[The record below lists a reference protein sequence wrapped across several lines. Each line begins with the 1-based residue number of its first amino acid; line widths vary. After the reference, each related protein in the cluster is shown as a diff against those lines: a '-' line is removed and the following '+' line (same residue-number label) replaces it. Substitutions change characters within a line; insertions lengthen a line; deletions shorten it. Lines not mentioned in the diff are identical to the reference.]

1 MPDKEAAARIKI
13 NKLLEAAGWRFFA
26 DGTVPANI
34 RLEPSVTIKSTD
46 LDALGANFE
55 QSTKGFVD
63 FLLLDAKGFPLL
75 VLEAKA
81 EDKNPLVGKE
91 QARKYA
97 KSQNCRFVILS
108 NGNLHYFWDLERGS
122 PYVITSFPTPDSVTG
137 YQKVTPNPQ
146 RLIEEQVVE
155 DYIVRTQR
163 PNYRS
168 EAGWRN
174 EAERPGYIQTN
185 KLRFLRPYQLKAI
198 HSLQAAVGDGKARF
212 LFEMATGTGKTLT
225 AAAVIKLFLRSGNV
239 RRVLFLVDRLE
250 LEDQAKKSFA
260 AALSADYQTVIYK
273 ENRDDWRR
281 AEIVVTTVQSLL
293 FNNKYQKLFS
303 PTDFDL
309 VISDEAHRSIG
320 GNARAVF
327 DYFIGYKL
335 GLTAT
340 PRDYLRRFDS
350 AKPGTRDPREAER
363 RLLLDTYR
371 TFGCENSQPT
381 FRYSLLDGVKEGFLV
396 NPTVVDAR
404 TEVTTTLLSE
414 EGFVVSFTDD
424 AGEDQQQA
432 FKQREFEKRFF
443 ADTTNQLLCKTF
455 LENAMRDPVSGEI
468 GKAIIFAVSQ
478 NHAAKLAQILNQ
490 MADRMFPAKYQSD
503 FAVQVTSQIPDAQQF
518 TINFANNN
526 LLGSGNFI
534 PAYKTSKA
542 RICVTVGMMTTG
554 YDCTDILNIG
564 LFRPIFSPTDF
575 IQIKGRG
582 TRKHDFREVL
592 FDDTIKEGVR
602 QPIKTA
608 FKLFDF
614 FANCEYFE
622 EEFNYDEVLKLP
634 PPKGQ
639 GKGSEDG
646 GGGGQGPVVVGGTY
660 EHLGA
665 DILASMRVE
674 QITAEG
680 MKIDRMFF
688 ERFEDTVRDN
698 ATIAAAVESGQW
710 DRVIDY
716 VNREVFDKPEE
727 YYTLDKLRKAAA
739 VDRRLTLREILEKI
753 FGLIP
758 RFKSRDELLE
768 EEFSKF
774 VADRVPEPPSAIPA
788 IKTYFKAYVTSNRV
802 RDIIDS
808 RQFTDLA
815 TNPYFTTH
823 DFRAVPQQYRTLV
836 PEYVKDYVSLNQ
848 FAP

>member
-1 MPDKEAAARIKI
+1 MPDKEATARIKI

-26 DGTVPANI
+26 DGSAPANI
-34 RLEPSVTIKSTD
+34 RLEPSITIKSTD

-55 QSTKGFVD
+55 KSTKGFVD

-146 RLIEEQVVE
+146 RLIEEQVGE

-163 PNYRS
+163 PNYAA
-168 EAGWRN
+168 EAAWQN
-174 EAERPGYIQTN
+174 EAERPGYIQAN

-198 HSLQAAVGDGKARF
+198 HSLQAAVGDGKDRF

-250 LEDQAKKSFA
+250 LEDQAKKSFNDV
-260 AALSADYQTVIYK
+260 LSADYQTVIYK

-340 PRDYLRRFDS
+340 PRDYLRRFDG

-381 FRYSLLDGVKEGFLV
+381 FRYSLLDGVKEGFLI

-424 AGEDQQQA
+424 TGEDQQQA

-455 LENAMRDPVSGEI
+455 LENALRDPVSGEI
-468 GKAIIFAVSQ
+468 GKSIIFAVSQ

-534 PAYKTSKA
+534 PTYKTSKA

-582 TRKHDFREVL
+582 TRKHDFRAAL
-592 FDDTIKEGVR
+592 FDDTIKEGVQ

-622 EEFNYDEVLKLP
+622 EDFNYDEVLKLP
-634 PPKGQ
+634 PPKG
-639 GKGSEDG
+639 KGS
-646 GGGGQGPVVVGGTY
+646 GGQGPVVVGGTY

-665 DILASMRVE
+665 DIVLMVKE
-674 QITAEG
+674 ETIGYEG

-688 ERFEDTVRDN
+688 EKFEDVVRANDTV
-698 ATIAAAVESGQW
+698 AAAVEAGQW

-739 VDRRLTLREILEKI
+739 VDRRLTLREILEKV

-758 RFKSRDELLE
+758 RFKSKDELLE

-774 VADRVPEPPSAIPA
+774 VADRVPEPPSA
-788 IKTYFKAYVTSNRV
+788 RV
-802 RDIIDS
+802 IVN
-808 RQFTDLA
+808 FG
-815 TNPYFTTH
+815 
-823 DFRAVPQQYRTLV
+823 V
-836 PEYVKDYVSLNQ
+836 
-848 FAP
+848 

>member
-1 MPDKEAAARIKI
+1 VSDKEATARIKI
-13 NKLLEAAGWRFFA
+13 NKLLEGAGWRFFA
-26 DGTVPANI
+26 DGDIPANI
-34 RLEPSVTIKSTD
+34 RLEPGVAIKTAD
-46 LDALGANFE
+46 LDALGNNFE
-55 QSTKGFVD
+55 KTTKGFID
-63 FLLLDAKGFPLL
+63 FLLLDAKGYPLI

-97 KSQNCRFVILS
+97 RSQNCRFVILS
-108 NGNLHYFWDLERGS
+108 NGNLHYFWDLDRGN
-122 PYVITSFPTPDSVTG
+122 PYVITSFPAPDSVIG
-137 YQKVTPNPQ
+137 YQKTAPNPQ
-146 RLIEEQVVE
+146 RLIEERVE
-155 DYIVRTQR
+155 KDYIVLTQR
-163 PNYRS
+163 PNYAS
-168 EAGWRN
+168 EAAWKN

-198 HSLQAAVGDGKARF
+198 HALQRAVKEGKDRF

-239 RRVLFLVDRLE
+239 SRVLFLVDRLE
-250 LEDQAKKSFA
+250 LEDQAKKAFS
-260 AALSADYQTVIYK
+260 ALLAADYKTVIYK
-273 ENRDDWRR
+273 ESRDDWRR

-293 FNNKYQKLFS
+293 FNNKYQRRFS

-340 PRDYLRRFDS
+340 PRDYLRRFDGS
-350 AKPGTRDPREAER
+350 NPTTRDPREAER

-381 FRYSLLDGVKEGFLV
+381 FRYSLLDGVKEGFLI

-404 TEVTTTLLSE
+404 TEVTTELLSE
-414 EGFVVSFTDD
+414 EGFVVTVTDD
-424 AGEDQQQA
+424 TGEDQEES
-432 FKQREFEKRFF
+432 FKQRQFEKRFF
-443 ADTTNQLLCKTF
+443 SDATNQLFCKTF
-455 LENAMRDPVSGEI
+455 LEHALRDPVSGEI
-468 GKAIIFAVSQ
+468 GKSIIFAVSQ

-490 MADRMFPAKYQSD
+490 MADRMFPGKYQSD

-518 TINFANNN
+518 TVNFTNNN
-526 LLGSGNFI
+526 LLGSGNFLS
-534 PAYKTSKA
+534 AYKTTKV

-554 YDCTDILNIG
+554 YDCPDILNLG

-582 TRKHDFREVL
+582 TRKHHFLEQL
-592 FDDTIKEGVR
+592 FDDSIRDSV
-602 QPIKTA
+602 QHPDKTA

-634 PPKGQ
+634 RPS
-639 GKGSEDG
+639 GKGADTG
-646 GGGGQGPVVVGGTY
+646 GGGPTASGGAY

-665 DILASMRVE
+665 DIIESIQIE

-688 ERFEDTVRDN
+688 ERFEDAVREN
-698 ATIAAAVESGQW
+698 TTIARAVEAGEW

-716 VNREVFDKPEE
+716 INREVFDKPEE
-727 YYTLDKLRKAAA
+727 YYNLDKLRKAAA

-758 RFKSRDELLE
+758 RFKSRDEMLE
-768 EEFSKF
+768 EEFAKF
-774 VADRVPEPPSAIPA
+774 IADCKPEESAAIPA
-788 IKTYFKAYVTSNRV
+788 LKTYFKAYVVSDLLRHT
-802 RDIIDS
+802 IETGH
-808 RQFTDLA
+808 FTDLA
-815 TNPYFTTH
+815 TNPFFSSR
-823 DFRAVPQQYRTLV
+823 DFKAVPPKYRTLI
-836 PEYVKDYVSLNQ
+836 PEYVKDYVPLNQ
-848 FAP
+848 FTV

>member
-1 MPDKEAAARIKI
+1 VKEATARIKI
-13 NKLLEAAGWRFFA
+13 NKLLEAAGWRFFQ
-26 DGTVPANI
+26 DGNALANI

-46 LDALGANFE
+46 LDALGDNFE
-55 QSTKGFVD
+55 KTTKGFVD
-63 FLLLDAKGFPLL
+63 FLLLDARGFPLL

-81 EDKNPLVGKE
+81 EDKNPLVAKE

-108 NGNLHYFWDLERGS
+108 NGNLHYFWDLERGN
-122 PYVITSFPTPDSVTG
+122 PYVITSYPTPDSVTG

-146 RLIEEQVVE
+146 SLIEDQVGE

-163 PNYRS
+163 PNYQS
-168 EAGWRN
+168 EAGWRS
-174 EAERPGYIQTN
+174 EAERPGYVQAN

-198 HSLQAAVGDGKARF
+198 HSLQAAVGEGKDRF

-225 AAAVIKLFLRSGNV
+225 AAAVIKLFLRSGNAS
-239 RRVLFLVDRLE
+239 RVLFLVDRLE
-250 LEDQAKKSFA
+250 LEDQAWKAFVA
-260 AALSADYQTVIYK
+260 LLSADCKAVIYK
-273 ENRDDWRR
+273 ESRDDWRR

-350 AKPGTRDPREAER
+350 SKPGTRDPREAER

-381 FRYSLLDGVKEGFLV
+381 FRYSLLDGVKEGYLI

-404 TEVTTTLLSE
+404 TEITTELLSE
-414 EGFVVSFTDD
+414 QGFVVSFTDD
-424 AGEDQQQA
+424 TGEDQQQA

-443 ADTTNQLLCKTF
+443 AEATNQLLCKTF
-455 LENAMRDPVSGEI
+455 LENALRDPVSGEI
-468 GKAIIFAVSQ
+468 GKSIIFAVSQ

-490 MADRMFPAKYQSD
+490 MADRMFPGRYQSD
-503 FAVQVTSQIPDAQQF
+503 FAVQVTSQITGAQQF
-518 TINFANNN
+518 TINFSNNN

-534 PAYKTSKA
+534 AAYKTSKA
-542 RICVTVGMMTTG
+542 RVCVTVGMMTTG
-554 YDCTDILNIG
+554 YDCTDILNLG

-582 TRKHDFREVL
+582 TRRHNFLEQV
-592 FDDTIKEGVR
+592 FDESLKAGV
-602 QPIKTA
+602 QKPSKTTY
-608 FKLFDF
+608 KLFDF
-614 FANCEYFE
+614 FASCEYFE
-622 EEFNYDEVLKLP
+622 KDFNYDEVLELP
-634 PPKGQ
+634 RPTGQ
-639 GKGSEDG
+639 GRG
-646 GGGGQGPVVVGGTY
+646 GGGGPVVTGGAY

-665 DILASMRVE
+665 DILASMRIE

-688 ERFEDTVRDN
+688 ERFEATVRQN
-698 ATIAAAVESGQW
+698 ETIAKAVEAGQW
-710 DRVIDY
+710 DHVIDF
-716 VNREVFDKPEE
+716 VNREIFDKPEE
-727 YYTLDKLRKAAA
+727 YYNLDKLRKAAA
-739 VDRRLTLREILEKI
+739 VDRRLTLREILEKV
-753 FGLIP
+753 FKLIP
-758 RFKSRDELLE
+758 RFKSKDELLE
-768 EEFSKF
+768 EEFAKF
-774 VADRVPEPPSAIPA
+774 VADFKPEEAEAILS
-788 IKTYFKAYVTSNRV
+788 IKTFFKAYVTSDQV
-802 RDIIDS
+802 RHIID
-808 RQFTDLA
+808 TKDYTVLA
-815 TNPYFTTH
+815 THPMFSTG
-823 DFRAVPQQYRTLV
+823 DFKAVPAKYRALV

-848 FAP
+848 FSV